1 MPYHPVDVH
10 VGQRIRAQ
18 RLLLGISQE
27 KLGEATDLTFQQ
39 IQKYEKGS
47 NRVGAS
53 RLHQFA
59 EILRVPHQ
67 FFFEGLPLNARQM
80 ETESS
85 LMRAELA
92 MAFTSSNLGMRLAA
106 GFAQL
111 PDPQRRAFVKLVEAA
126 VEDQLKKPKTVHEL
140 QEQKKR
146 RARNK

>member
-1 MPYHPVDVH
+1 LIYVKGAGGGGHEFRAMPYHPVDVH

-67 FFFEGLPLNARQM
+67 FFFEGLPLNARHATFIVKQDGVWM
-80 ETESS
+80 QKDGTS
-85 LMRAELA
+85 LGRDHTIEEVLRA
-92 MAFTSSNLGMRLAA
+92 
-106 GFAQL
+106 
-111 PDPQRRAFVKLVEAA
+111 
-126 VEDQLKKPKTVHEL
+126 
-140 QEQKKR
+140 
-146 RARNK
+146 

>member
-67 FFFEGLPLNARQM
+67 FFFEGLPLNARHATFIVKQDGVWM
-80 ETESS
+80 QKDGTS
-85 LMRAELA
+85 LGRDHTIEEVLSA
-92 MAFTSSNLGMRLAA
+92 
-106 GFAQL
+106 
-111 PDPQRRAFVKLVEAA
+111 
-126 VEDQLKKPKTVHEL
+126 
-140 QEQKKR
+140 
-146 RARNK
+146 